1 MASAKEI
8 DFDPNAYVGLSFPLR
23 RSATSDFEQTKNTLE
38 AAKHNIKN
46 LLLTHIGE
54 RVGQP
59 EFGSNLRA
67 ICFEQINDELP
78 TKVDEE
84 VRKSINTWLPYI
96 IVESINTLTEDGDEN
111 RIIVEIQF
119 STSLNP
125 ESIEQIRVDAS
136 YTAER
141 V

>member
-59 EFGSNLRA
+59 TFGSNLKA
-67 ICFEQINDELP
+67 MIFEQMDEELP
-78 TKVDEE
+78 GRVEE
-84 VRKSINTWLPYI
+84 EIRTSVETWLPYI
-96 IVESINTLTEDGDEN
+96 EVHEVSVLTDDGDEN
-111 RIIVEIQF
+111 KLFVDVRF
-119 STSLNP
+119 STSLDRDKENSVMLNFETGP
-125 ESIEQIRVDAS
+125 G
-136 YTAER
+136 
-141 V
+141 